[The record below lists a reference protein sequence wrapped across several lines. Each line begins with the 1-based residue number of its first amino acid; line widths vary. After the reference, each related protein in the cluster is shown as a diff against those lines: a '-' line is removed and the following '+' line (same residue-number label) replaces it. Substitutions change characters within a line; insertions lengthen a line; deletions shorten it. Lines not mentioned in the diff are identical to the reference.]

1 MTAASPKRVWLH
13 LPDKFD
19 GAVVE
24 QLYEAI
30 FEQAPGVEILFSAAT
45 VPPDALNHHGDCV
58 ALPRDNAQGGVEF
71 IKTWQ
76 PTVGIWLDG
85 ELNPNLLKAC
95 ANAHVPM
102 HLVDSGS
109 AHKAAKGGM
118 FQRLL
123 GGSALRHFLSV
134 TVGDAKTERAL
145 RRAGAAHG
153 TIQTVGL
160 FEKSRPCLP
169 VNEAELDYFAELLS
183 TRPIWLA
190 AQINL
195 VELDVILA
203 AFQQVSRRAHRLI
216 LIIVPSDLRD
226 ADAFAER
233 LMKSEFNCCRR
244 SSELEP
250 DSETQIY
257 LADTDGE
264 MGLWYRMAPIS
275 FIGQTL
281 SGPQDH
287 SPHPFDAAALG
298 SVIVH
303 GPNVGSFP
311 LAYDRLAIARAAR
324 LASTQAEL
332 AFAIETLLSP
342 DVAAEMANAAWITST
357 GAAEMIDHVAGL
369 AVQHLPLS
377 ERVNA

>member
-1 MTAASPKRVWLH
+1 MTTASPKRVWLH

-24 QLYEAI
+24 QLCEAI
-30 FEQAPGVEILFSAAT
+30 FEQAPGVEILLSAAT

-226 ADAFAER
+226 ADAGVKRSAPVISFSAANTSPGVC
-233 LMKSEFNCCRR
+233 KR
-244 SSELEP
+244 SSG
-250 DSETQIY
+250 D
-257 LADTDGE
+257 
-264 MGLWYRMAPIS
+264 
-275 FIGQTL
+275 
-281 SGPQDH
+281 
-287 SPHPFDAAALG
+287 
-298 SVIVH
+298 
-303 GPNVGSFP
+303 
-311 LAYDRLAIARAAR
+311 LAISCFNNRSTAGGASDRNSPMGRASNTTCEEIFSNDDLPEKGGSA
-324 LASTQAEL
+324 ASK
-332 AFAIETLLSP
+332 
-342 DVAAEMANAAWITST
+342 
-357 GAAEMIDHVAGL
+357 
-369 AVQHLPLS
+369 
-377 ERVNA
+377 